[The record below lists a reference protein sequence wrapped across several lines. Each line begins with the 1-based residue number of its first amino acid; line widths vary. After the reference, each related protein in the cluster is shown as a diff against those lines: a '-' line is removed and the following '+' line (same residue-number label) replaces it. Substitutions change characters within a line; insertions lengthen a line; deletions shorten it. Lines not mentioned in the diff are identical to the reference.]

1 MQKEHEENEEETH
14 PRTLSHAHTRTH
26 WEKNTGWSND
36 GAPPLSE
43 SEAMVSPHNTGQQRT
58 RSGHNTTQTHQ
69 ARVSW
74 AFFFPSLSLGGEGGG
89 LSEDQTYRRPPVTH
103 HHYISAQL
111 APHSSRFTLSRG
123 GRRGGGRGASL
134 FGWCVEL
141 DNTPEGRD
149 STTSTS
155 TTTQQKSVWV
165 SVDVECGDL

>member
-1 MQKEHEENEEETH
+1 MRRKHTH
-14 PRTLSHAHTRTH
+14 AHSVTHTHAHTERKTQA
-26 WEKNTGWSND
+26 GLMM
-36 GAPPLSE
+36 APPQLSE

-134 FGWCVEL
+134 FG
-141 DNTPEGRD
+141 
-149 STTSTS
+149 
-155 TTTQQKSVWV
+155 
-165 SVDVECGDL
+165 